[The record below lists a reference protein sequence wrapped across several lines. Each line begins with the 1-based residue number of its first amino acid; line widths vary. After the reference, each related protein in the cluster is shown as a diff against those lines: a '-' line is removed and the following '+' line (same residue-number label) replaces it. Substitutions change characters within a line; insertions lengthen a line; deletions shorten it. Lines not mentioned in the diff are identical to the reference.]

1 VSVINKMLRDLDDRQ
16 AAGTLQVRVQ
26 DGREGIARDTQSIRD
41 GRKAPSAAGANKTQ
55 PWVLALVL
63 ILALAGGMTWWWL
76 QGKRPAAVDSS
87 AQIPVAAPAT
97 APMMTTPA
105 TQQPEAPPS
114 KGQSKA
120 QPGRTNGDAQPSI
133 ASPKVPELPL
143 AASSKPAIPAVVAK
157 NLASLPTPTSVPE
170 PSLRMDTVVRPGAS
184 GSAGSAG
191 GTPSGAAPSG
201 TSAPSTAPQAPVP
214 AVPSAPAQTS
224 RPSPVMEAL
233 GQAQALWSAGS
244 RAGAI
249 ELLKDAIAVAERAPG
264 GGGSSTLAALAR
276 ELGRMELA
284 EGRAAAAL
292 EMLSRL
298 EPSLSGVPDIW
309 ALRGNAAQRLGR
321 HEESS
326 SAYLTAL
333 KLKPGEPRWMLGAA
347 VSLAAQ
353 GQTGAAAEWAE
364 QARAAGALS
373 REVAAY
379 LQQLGVPLRER

>member
-1 VSVINKMLRDLDDRQ
+1 MSVINKMLRDLDDRQ

-41 GRKAPSAAGANKTQ
+41 GRGTPSEGGSNKAQ
-55 PWVLALVL
+55 PWVLAVL
-63 ILALAGGMTWWWL
+63 LIIAVAGAIGWWWL
-76 QGKRPAAVDSS
+76 QGKRPLAVD
-87 AQIPVAAPAT
+87 AGVQTPVAAPAN
-97 APMMTTPA
+97 APVVSTPA
-105 TQQPEAPPS
+105 TQPQASAS
-114 KGQSKA
+114 KGQNKT
-120 QPGRTNGDAQPSI
+120 QPGRTTVDAQLS
-133 ASPKVPELPL
+133 AATPKAPQPPL
-143 AASSKPAIPAVVAK
+143 SASSKPAIPAIVAK
-157 NLASLPTPTSVPE
+157 NLASLPSPASLPE
-170 PSLRMDTVVRPGAS
+170 PSLGTTPVVRPGA
-184 GSAGSAG
+184 GSTAGNAG
-191 GTPSGAAPSG
+191 GTASGAAPVAP
-201 TSAPSTAPQAPVP
+201 SAPTTAAQAQ
-214 AVPSAPAQTS
+214 APSAPAQTT

-233 GQAQALWSAGS
+233 GQAQALWAAGS

-264 GGGSSTLAALAR
+264 GGGNAMLAALAR

-292 EMLSRL
+292 EMLNRL
-298 EPSLSGVPDIW
+298 ESSLSGVPDIW

-321 HEESS
+321 HEESA